1 MSNSR
6 MPASNPHRS
15 QTSMQDAV
23 RRAMRDEAGR
33 AALRVSPGR
42 RPESQRLVFAL
53 LREVADVKGGSLLE
67 ITPEDWLL
75 TELPYPEAGRLQAML
90 ARILGEGEVNLLPFP
105 ESKSVLAGLLNAPRM
120 PQFLELPAAEP
131 VSLSGYDGL
140 LDRLNLSHVFRRQ
153 SIVSISDPSMPK
165 LIFQRLSLDTLALQQ
180 AMASFS
186 EDRALLSHGQSF
198 LQKSLLEALGDEGT
212 RQSVLGGGLIAP
224 LFIDLSPE
232 LLPSPQA
239 SPYGDDEP
247 ANARAL
253 YATLPLH
260 EAVTLGNLGARREA
274 LSREAWGIAVSGLCA
289 TALTLVDAE
298 ILPVDWLILHW
309 SSSLED
315 TGPLKALRR
324 LEPDRLIL
332 DGCDGETALAWGLS
346 QGIQLY
352 SGPWIEEVIAAGR
365 MDGCSKAAL
374 CTRAECRARG
384 LATSP
389 SGRLGCHMPHLL
401 EAVLPPPPS

>member
-1 MSNSR
+1 
-6 MPASNPHRS
+6 
-15 QTSMQDAV
+15 MQDAV

-42 RPESQRLVFAL
+42 SPESQRLVFAL
-53 LREVADVKGGSLLE
+53 LREMADVKGGSLLE

-75 TELPYPEAGRLQAML
+75 TELPHHEASRLQAML
-90 ARILGEGEVNLLPFP
+90 AQILGEGAVDLLPFP

-120 PQFLELPAAEP
+120 PQFLDLPAAEP
-131 VSLSGYDGL
+131 VSLSGFDGL

-153 SIVSISDPSMPK
+153 SIVNISDPSMPK
-165 LIFQRLSLDTLALQQ
+165 LVFQRLSLDALALQQ
-180 AMASFS
+180 AMAPFS
-186 EDRALLSHGQSF
+186 EDRALFNHGQSL
-198 LQKSLLEALGDEGT
+198 LQRSLLEALGDEGT
-212 RQSVLGGGLIAP
+212 RKSVLGGGPIAP
-224 LFIDLSPE
+224 LLIDLSPE
-232 LLPSPQA
+232 LLPSSQS
-239 SPYGDDEP
+239 SPDDDEP

-260 EAVTLGNLGARREA
+260 EAVTLENLTARREA
-274 LSREAWGIAVSGLCA
+274 LGREAWGIAVSGLCA

-298 ILPVDWLILHW
+298 ILSVDWLILHW
-309 SSSLED
+309 SPSLED

-324 LEPDRLIL
+324 IEPDRLIL
-332 DGCDGETALAWGLS
+332 DGCDGEAALAWGLS
-346 QGIQLY
+346 RGIQLY
-352 SGPWIEEVIAAGR
+352 SGPWIEEIIAAGR

-374 CTRAECRARG
+374 CTRAECRSRG

-401 EAVLPPPPS
+401 EAVLPSISS